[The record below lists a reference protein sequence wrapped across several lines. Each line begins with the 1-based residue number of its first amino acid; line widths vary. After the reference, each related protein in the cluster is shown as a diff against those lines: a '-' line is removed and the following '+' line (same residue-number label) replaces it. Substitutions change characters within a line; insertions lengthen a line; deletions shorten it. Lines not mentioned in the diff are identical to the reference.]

1 MRGRDRERPI
11 EAGER
16 FVGLP
21 ELMQDRAEHLQRID
35 VIGFDGERF
44 ATERRGFGRGAIAPA
59 SERSAKEVVDRRHRG
74 ILTAR
79 RCAA

>member
-1 MRGRDRERPI
+1 
-11 EAGER
+11 
-16 FVGLP
+16 
-21 ELMQDRAEHLQRID
+21 MQSRTEHLQRID

-44 ATERRGFGRGAIAPA
+44 ATERRGFGRGAIALA

-79 RCAA
+79 RRAA